1 MGWDGGGAVNLS
13 QDFIADALAGPPVS
27 KISSAKMDDVLE
39 DLGTAIEATLNRNG
53 ENAIA
58 ANINW
63 GGFKITNLG
72 AATAATDVPRARQIA
87 ENTIQYGGATGG
99 AADAYTVTQ
108 TFLTTLAA
116 GTRLLCL
123 ANHTNSGTSTLTVN
137 GGTTYTIYRSDGST
151 NIQSGAIVSGRFFE
165 VVFTGTSFVLSG
177 YSAEGLTALDIGVT
191 VQAYDAEL
199 AALAGLTSAADS
211 LPYFTGSGAAALA
224 TFTSYARTLLDDADA
239 LTARATL
246 GLVIGTDVQ
255 AYDADLG
262 TWAAITRAAGFDTFV
277 TTPSSANL
285 AALLTDETGTGSA
298 VFANTPTLVT
308 PVIGAATGTSLS
320 LSSGT
325 GLTVGSSIPFSDA
338 AGVLT
343 LQNVDAL
350 DATTEATIEAA
361 IDTLANLTSI
371 QGVSFTFGS
380 YAATLLNNTS
390 EAAFK
395 AAVNLEIGV
404 DVQAYDADVGTWAA
418 ITRAAGFDTFATTP
432 SSANLAALL
441 TDETGSGSAV
451 FATSPTLVTPVI
463 GAATGTSLALSSGTG
478 LTVGSSVPFSD
489 AAGVLTLQNV
499 DALDATTE
507 ATIEAAIDTLAS
519 LTSIQGVSFTFGA
532 YAATLL
538 NNANE
543 AAFKAAVNLESGV
556 DYQAYDAELAAFAGL
571 TSAADRLPYFTG
583 LGTAS
588 LATFTTAGRNL
599 VDDADASAQRTTLGL
614 GTMAVEAATSY
625 LTTAAATSGYQ
636 PLDAELTSLSGASAN
651 GVSLVTAANYA
662 AMRTLLDLEAGTDFL
677 SVVGLAAA
685 YQPLDGELTAI
696 AGLTSAANKAPY
708 FTGAGTAAVA
718 DFTAAGRSMVGA
730 ANAAAQTALLSAV
743 VGDSGSGGTKGLVP
757 APIAGDATK
766 FFRGDG
772 TFVSIPGGGDALVA
786 NPLSQ
791 FAATTSLQLK
801 GVISDETGSGALVFA
816 TSPTLVTPI
825 LGVAAAT
832 SIDLGGTTDTT
843 LTRVSAGVAAIEGS
857 NILMASNLGST
868 VQAYDA
874 DTLKADTADVL
885 TAGFA
890 QTPFSAGTK
899 SSGTYTPAESSG
911 NFQYATNGGA
921 HTLAPPTNSGTLVI
935 LYDNNVS
942 AGAITTSGFTKV
954 TGDAFTTTDA
964 HEFLCY
970 ITKHSNGTGFSHL
983 HVTALQ

>member
-13 QDFIADALAGPPVS
+13 QDFIADAAAGPPLS

-39 DLGTAIEATLNRNG
+39 DLATAIEATLNRNG

-58 ANINW
+58 ANVNW

-87 ENTIQYGGATGG
+87 ENTLQYGGTTGG

-151 NIQSGAIVSGRFFE
+151 NIQAGAIVSGRYFE

-224 TFTSYARTLLDDADA
+224 TFTSYARTLLDDADE

-246 GLVIGTDVQ
+246 GLVIGTHVQ
-255 AYDADLG
+255 AYDADLAS
-262 TWAAITRAAGFDTFV
+262 WAAIARASGFDTFV
-277 TTPSSANL
+277 ATPSSANL

-325 GLTVGSSIPFSDA
+325 GLTVGSSIPFSDS
-338 AGVLT
+338 AGTLT

-361 IDTLANLTSI
+361 LDTLANLTSI

-404 DVQAYDADVGTWAA
+404 DVQAYDADVNSWAA

-451 FATSPTLVTPVI
+451 FANTPTLVTPVI

-478 LTVGSSVPFSD
+478 LTIGSSVPFSD
-489 AAGVLTLQNV
+489 AAGALTLQNV

-507 ATIEAAIDTLAS
+507 ATIEAAIDTLVN

-543 AAFKAAVNLESGV
+543 AALKAAVNLEAGV
-556 DYQAYDAELAAFAGL
+556 DYQAYDADLA
-571 TSAADRLPYFTG
+571 
-583 LGTAS
+583 
-588 LATFTTAGRNL
+588 
-599 VDDADASAQRTTLGL
+599 
-614 GTMAVEAATSY
+614 
-625 LTTAAATSGYQ
+625 
-636 PLDAELTSLSGASAN
+636 
-651 GVSLVTAANYA
+651 
-662 AMRTLLDLEAGTDFL
+662 
-677 SVVGLAAA
+677 
-685 YQPLDGELTAI
+685 AI
-696 AGLTSAANKAPY
+696 AGLTSAADKVPY
-708 FTGAGTAAVA
+708 FTGSAAAALA
-718 DFTAAGRSMVGA
+718 DFTASGRSMVGA
-730 ANAAAQTALLSAV
+730 ANAAAQTALLSVV
-743 VGDSGSGGTKGLVP
+743 VGDAGSGGTKGLVP

-766 FFRGDG
+766 FLRGDG

-791 FAATTSLQLK
+791 FAATTSAQLA
-801 GVISDETGSGALVFA
+801 GVLSDETGSGAAVFA
-816 TSPTLVTPI
+816 TSPTLVTPALGTPASGVMTNVTGLPLATGVTGQLPVANGGTAATTAADARTN
-825 LGVAAAT
+825 LGVQTAQLEVVIDGGTAVIPTGVKGDLRVPFNCTLVSWTIVADASGSAVVDVWKDTYANYPPTVADTIAASAKPTLSSAIKNTDATLTGWTTSLSKGETLRFNVDSAAT
-832 SIDLGGTTDTT
+832 VKR
-843 LTRVSAGVAAIEGS
+843 LTISFE
-857 NILMASNLGST
+857 
-868 VQAYDA
+868 
-874 DTLKADTADVL
+874 
-885 TAGFA
+885 
-890 QTPFSAGTK
+890 
-899 SSGTYTPAESSG
+899 
-911 NFQYATNGGA
+911 
-921 HTLAPPTNSGTLVI
+921 
-935 LYDNNVS
+935 
-942 AGAITTSGFTKV
+942 V
-954 TGDAFTTTDA
+954 TRA
-964 HEFLCY
+964 
-970 ITKHSNGTGFSHL
+970 
-983 HVTALQ
+983 